1 MFCSGSATAAC
12 FGCWVAVDKS
22 TMSIPGIIV
31 LAVSH
36 CLVMVLEILKKVLRT
51 MNKNQESFLFK
62 TNMVAP
68 GLLAATIASAV
79 HSDSHM
85 PHGPASANQWN
96 AIVLPTF
103 ALW

>member
-1 MFCSGSATAAC
+1 MTFNYSFVTLAAYVLFRQRHCSLLWLLGCSGQIDN
-12 FGCWVAVDKS
+12 VD
-22 TMSIPGIIV
+22 PLHGIIV

-79 HSDSHM
+79 HPDSHM
-85 PHGPASANQWN
+85 THGP
-96 AIVLPTF
+96 V
-103 ALW
+103 